1 MSINHKNYNIYKGK
15 IKMNNEKIILQELD
29 YLKIIGVLLVVI
41 GHCTSIYTG
50 GWVFTSPVNSPI
62 YGLIASY
69 VYTFHVPMLV
79 FVSGAIYY
87 YCRINKEKYSSIKSL
102 IINKFKRL
110 ILPFL
115 FVGIICSIPIKYI
128 IGMTE
133 GNIFSNI
140 KSFILGS
147 NTGHLW
153 YLLMLFDIFII
164 FYLYEKFILNRKYS
178 IVLNLILFSIL
189 YISSGFFTN
198 IFQINRA
205 IQYSI
210 FFYLGYEFF
219 RSKDKLIL
227 KLEKLKSKSILIMT
241 PVLITISL
249 VLILVSKMKLSNI
262 MLSKFFSLIN
272 VVIAIICITICY
284 LIVYLINNR
293 MKNIIIKEKIDKL
306 INIIGKYSFSI
317 YLLHEP
323 IIFIILYFIANKYI
337 SPNILVMV
345 CLSISVSLSMLIS
358 VIYMKIKY
366 SFNNKEITFQQ

>member
-115 FVGIICSIPIKYI
+115 FVGIIYSIPIKYI

-133 GNIFSNI
+133 GNIINNI
-140 KSFILGS
+140 KSFVLGL

-153 YLLMLFDIFII
+153 YLLMLFNIFIL
-164 FYLYEKFILNRKYS
+164 FYLYESFILNKKYS

-219 RSKDKLIL
+219 RSKDRLIL
-227 KLEKLKSKSILIMT
+227 KLEKLKSKSILKCT
-241 PVLITISL
+241 L
-249 VLILVSKMKLSNI
+249 
-262 MLSKFFSLIN
+262 
-272 VVIAIICITICY
+272 
-284 LIVYLINNR
+284 
-293 MKNIIIKEKIDKL
+293 
-306 INIIGKYSFSI
+306 
-317 YLLHEP
+317 
-323 IIFIILYFIANKYI
+323 
-337 SPNILVMV
+337 
-345 CLSISVSLSMLIS
+345 
-358 VIYMKIKY
+358 
-366 SFNNKEITFQQ
+366 

>member
-50 GWVFTSPVNSPI
+50 GWVFTSPVKSSV

-115 FVGIICSIPIKYI
+115 FVGIIYSIPIKYI

>member
-1 MSINHKNYNIYKGK
+1 
-15 IKMNNEKIILQELD
+15 MNNEKIILRELD
-29 YLKIIGVLLVVI
+29 YLKTIGILLVVI

-115 FVGIICSIPIKYI
+115 FVGILYSIPIKYT
-128 IGMTE
+128 IGMAY
-133 GNIFSNI
+133 GNIFSNM
-140 KSFILGS
+140 KSFILGL

-153 YLLMLFDIFII
+153 YLLMLFNTFII
-164 FYLYEKFILNRKYS
+164 FYFYEKFILNKKYS
-178 IVLNLILFSIL
+178 IILNLILFSIL

-198 IFQINRA
+198 IFKINRA

-227 KLEKLKSKSILIMT
+227 KLEKLKSKSILIIT
-241 PVLITISL
+241 PILIAISL
-249 VLILVSKMKLSNI
+249 VLILVSKIRLYSI
-262 MLSKFFSLIN
+262 MLSEVFSLIN
-272 VVIAIICITICY
+272 VVIAIVCIPICY
-284 LIVYLINNR
+284 LIIYLINNR
-293 MKNIIIKEKIDKL
+293 IKNKIIKEKIDKVF
-306 INIIGKYSFSI
+306 NIIGKYSFNI

-323 IIFIILYFIANKYI
+323 IIFIVLYFIARKYI
-337 SPNILVMV
+337 NPTILLIM
-345 CLSISVSLSMLIS
+345 CLSISIFESVLIS
-358 VIYMKIKY
+358 IIYNKIKALHKKMRLHY
-366 SFNNKEITFQQ
+366 NNNILL

>member
-1 MSINHKNYNIYKGK
+1 
-15 IKMNNEKIILQELD
+15 
-29 YLKIIGVLLVVI
+29 
-41 GHCTSIYTG
+41 
-50 GWVFTSPVNSPI
+50 
-62 YGLIASY
+62 
-69 VYTFHVPMLV
+69 MLV
-79 FVSGAIYY
+79 FVSGSIYY
-87 YCRINKEKYSSIKSL
+87 YCRINKGKYSSLKSL
-102 IINKFKRL
+102 IINKLKRL
-110 ILPFL
+110 IVPFL
-115 FVGIICSIPIKYI
+115 FIGILYSIPIKYI
-128 IGMTE
+128 IGMIE
-133 GNIFSNI
+133 GNIINNI
-140 KSFILGS
+140 KSFILGL

-164 FYLYEKFILNRKYS
+164 FYLYEKFILNKKYS
-178 IVLNLILFSIL
+178 IILNLILFSIL

-241 PVLITISL
+241 PVLIAISL
-249 VLILVSKMKLSNI
+249 VLILVSKMKLSSI

-272 VVIAIICITICY
+272 VVIAMICITICY

-306 INIIGKYSFSI
+306 INIIGKYSFNI

-323 IIFIILYFIANKYI
+323 IIFIVLHFIASKYI
-337 SPNILVMV
+337 NPNILVIV
-345 CLSISVSLSMLIS
+345 CLSISVSVSILIS
-358 VIYMKIKY
+358 IIYTKLKTLC
-366 SFNNKEITFQQ
+366 NNKEITFQQ

>member
-1 MSINHKNYNIYKGK
+1 
-15 IKMNNEKIILQELD
+15 MNNEKVVLRELD
-29 YLKIIGVLLVVI
+29 YLKIIGILLVVI

-79 FVSGAIYY
+79 FVSGSIYY
-87 YCRINKEKYSSIKSL
+87 YCRINKGKYSSLKSL
-102 IINKFKRL
+102 IINKLKRL
-110 ILPFL
+110 IVPFL
-115 FVGIICSIPIKYI
+115 FIGILYSIPIKYI
-128 IGMTE
+128 IGMIE
-133 GNIFSNI
+133 GNIINNI
-140 KSFILGS
+140 KSFILGL

-205 IQYSI
+205 IQYTI

-241 PVLITISL
+241 PILIAISL
-249 VLILVSKMKLSNI
+249 VLILVSKMKLSSI

-272 VVIAIICITICY
+272 VVIAMICITICY

-293 MKNIIIKEKIDKL
+293 MKNIIIKERIDRL
-306 INIIGKYSFSI
+306 IKVIGRYSFNI

-323 IIFIILYFIANKYI
+323 IIFIVLYFIANKYI
-337 SPNILVMV
+337 NPNILVMA
-345 CLSISVSLSMLIS
+345 CLSISVSISILIS
-358 VIYMKIKY
+358 VTYIKIKRIC
-366 SFNNKEITFQQ
+366 NNREMTVQQ